1 MSNKPP
7 QQKATT
13 TPSYE
18 VIVDQVAERVLEML
32 REDSKRERERIGKRD
47 RIRKKGR

>member
-1 MSNKPP
+1 MNKPQ
-7 QQKATT
+7 QQKPPPA
-13 TPSYE
+13 PSYE
-18 VIVDQVAERVLEML
+18 VLVDQVAERVLQML